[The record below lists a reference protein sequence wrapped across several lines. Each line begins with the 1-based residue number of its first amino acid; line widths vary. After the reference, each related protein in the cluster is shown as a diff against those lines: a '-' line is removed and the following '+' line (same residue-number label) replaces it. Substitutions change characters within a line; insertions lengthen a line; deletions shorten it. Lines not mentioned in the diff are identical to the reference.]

1 MEWDQQCPQE
11 EPSHQGEPKEVLDHK
26 AKVQEVLLA
35 VVALPRPK
43 EVEVRLTK
51 CSVPSRTQG
60 ALRGL
65 RREVLTGA
73 AAWWSTLIL
82 ELVSPAPSAG
92 ER

>member
-1 MEWDQQCPQE
+1 M
-11 EPSHQGEPKEVLDHK
+11 PKEVLDHK
-26 AKVQEVLLA
+26 AKVQEVLQGVA
-35 VVALPRPK
+35 ALPRPK

-51 CSVPSRTQG
+51 CSDPSRTQE

-65 RREVLTGA
+65 RRGVPMGA
-73 AAWWSTLIL
+73 AAWWSMLIL

>member
-1 MEWDQQCPQE
+1 MEWDQQCPRE

-51 CSVPSRTQG
+51 CLDPSRTQVV
-60 ALRGL
+60 LRGL
-65 RREVLTGA
+65 RREVLMEGA
-73 AAWWSTLIL
+73 AWLSKLIL
-82 ELVSPAPSAG
+82 DLVSPAPSAG
-92 ER
+92 VR

>member
-1 MEWDQQCPQE
+1 M
-11 EPSHQGEPKEVLDHK
+11 LDHK
-26 AKVQEVLLA
+26 AKVQVLA

-51 CSVPSRTQG
+51 CSDPSRTQE

-65 RREVLTGA
+65 RRVVLKEA
-73 AAWWSTLIL
+73 AAWWSRLIL